1 MAMLKPKWRR
11 QNIMRWFW
19 GRVEEGKREVGERE
33 TLLAKIFGEELKW
46 KYGEQV
52 SNSNINFSSNWCD
65 NTLSMGPIKSLYL
78 PSCHWTLDL
87 NFWKLLISVFSFHHM
102 NSNFWVLSDVMET
115 SLKKQAKQLVFCETH
130 EFWTMSYENWVIS
143 LSFVPIQTA
152 SIKDVY
158 YFKGAMA
165 LLVL

>member
-1 MAMLKPKWRR
+1 
-11 QNIMRWFW
+11 MRWFW

-65 NTLSMGPIKSLYL
+65 NTLSMGPTKSLYL

-87 NFWKLLISVFSFHHM
+87 NFWKLLIFVFSFHHS
-102 NSNFWVLSDVMET
+102 NSNFWVLSDGNITQKTSQTTFFFVRPTSFGPWVMET
-115 SLKKQAKQLVFCETH
+115 RWYHSVLCQSKQPLNSQIF
-130 EFWTMSYENWVIS
+130 
-143 LSFVPIQTA
+143 A
-152 SIKDVY
+152 SNNVD
-158 YFKGAMA
+158 A
-165 LLVL
+165 LRCS